1 MQFFFRDINIALIKG
16 LATLVIRSLPYIRG
30 LRLSR
35 IVFFV
40 RMPSSRQLFNIITMQ
55 ISSEKVVAIHY
66 TLKDNTGNILD
77 SSEGKQPLYY
87 LHGFGN
93 LIPGM
98 EEGLEGRVMGDS
110 FQVVISP
117 EKGYGVRNE
126 DYVQQVPVEA
136 FGGTIPEVGMQ
147 FQAGNDQGRYIV
159 TVTSVEGNS
168 VTVDANHPLAG
179 VELHFSVEVIEV
191 REATAD
197 EISHGHV
204 HGPGGAH
211 H

>member
-1 MQFFFRDINIALIKG
+1 
-16 LATLVIRSLPYIRG
+16 
-30 LRLSR
+30 
-35 IVFFV
+35 
-40 RMPSSRQLFNIITMQ
+40 MQ
-55 ISSEKVVAIHY
+55 ITSEKVVAIHY
-66 TLKDNTGNILD
+66 TLKDSQGNVLD
-77 SSEGKQPLYY
+77 SSEGKQPLHY

-98 EEGLEGRVMGDS
+98 EEGLESRIAGDK
-110 FQVVISP
+110 FEVVIHP

-126 DYVQQVPVEA
+126 DYVQQVPLEA
-136 FGGTIPEVGMQ
+136 FGGQIPQVGMQ
-147 FQAGNDQGRYIV
+147 FQAGNDEGRYIV
-159 TVTSVEGNS
+159 TITAIEGDL

-179 VELHFSVEVIEV
+179 VELHFAVEVMEV

-211 H
+211 HE

>member
-1 MQFFFRDINIALIKG
+1 MQ
-16 LATLVIRSLPYIRG
+16 V
-30 LRLSR
+30 
-35 IVFFV
+35 
-40 RMPSSRQLFNIITMQ
+40 
-55 ISSEKVVAIHY
+55 SSEKVVAIHY
-66 TLKDNTGNILD
+66 TLKDSQGIVLD
-77 SSEGKQPLYY
+77 SSEGKQPLHY

-98 EEGLEGRVMGDS
+98 EEGLEGRIAGDK
-110 FQVVISP
+110 FQVVIAP

-126 DYVQQVPVEA
+126 DYVQQVPMEA
-136 FGGTIPEVGMQ
+136 FGGQSPQIGMQ

-159 TVTSVEGNS
+159 TVTAVEGDL

-179 VELHFSVEVIEV
+179 VELHFAVEVMEV

-197 EISHGHV
+197 EIAHGHV